1 MLNVY
6 KRWLPADIIAC
17 PFLIDSKVVS
27 PLHLKPKWQNIGL
40 QPPLKIIL
48 TVQRMCVLISSSK
61 LLALDVKLNCVWQF
75 LLLIAHLGRQWMAK
89 QNHIITFF
97 NLLHA
102 KKNLANYVK
111 PWSYYICHHYCYF
124 LRLVSKWAFYKVLLK
139 RCRIDKIS

>member
-61 LLALDVKLNCVWQF
+61 LLALDVKLNCLWQF

-102 KKNLANYVK
+102 KKTSQIMWNHDRTISAINVISYVWFQSEHSTK
-111 PWSYYICHHYCYF
+111 CC
-124 LRLVSKWAFYKVLLK
+124 
-139 RCRIDKIS
+139 